1 MIAQQ
6 DETTVAMRDAVPSHM
21 HEKTWAL
28 QAALL
33 NMPQFEPPTE
43 HIFHGGMYCRQMSIP
58 AGCTLVGKVH
68 KKEHFFALASGSV
81 CITTDEGPQ
90 LLTGFKLLSS
100 YPGTK
105 RAIHAVSDSVFMTFH
120 ATDLTDVEQ
129 VEQEFVE
136 EDATST
142 FTTGNKLKPFELEV
156 SL

>member
-6 DETTVAMRDAVPSHM
+6 DETTVAIRDAVPSHM
-21 HEKTWAL
+21 HEDVWAL
-28 QAALL
+28 QTSML

-43 HIFHGGMYCRQMSIP
+43 HIFHGGMYCRKMSIP

-68 KKEHFFALASGSV
+68 KKEHFFALASGSICV
-81 CITTDEGPQ
+81 TTDEGPQ

-136 EDATST
+136 EDTTST